1 MPRTAQ
7 TNIKEPILRF
17 ALPFLLLAGLFA
29 AQAQAQDVRYVSD
42 KQYVPL
48 RSGAGNEYRVT
59 HRGLPS
65 GTRLTVVGKSDDGK
79 WSEVTTDAGAR
90 GWIAAQFMM
99 TDEPARNRLA
109 ELLEKAEQAGGL
121 TAAMQQEL
129 ATLELERDQLLEQVA
144 GRDAQL
150 GAVEEELTKL
160 KQISGKA
167 LQLDEDNRRLVVDSE
182 QLRSQLDMLEAENQR
197 MHDKVESEDFIN
209 GALAVLLGV
218 IITLVVPRL
227 WPKRRK
233 SSSWA

>member
-1 MPRTAQ
+1 LPRTAQ

-48 RSGAGNEYRVT
+48 RSGAGNEYRVI